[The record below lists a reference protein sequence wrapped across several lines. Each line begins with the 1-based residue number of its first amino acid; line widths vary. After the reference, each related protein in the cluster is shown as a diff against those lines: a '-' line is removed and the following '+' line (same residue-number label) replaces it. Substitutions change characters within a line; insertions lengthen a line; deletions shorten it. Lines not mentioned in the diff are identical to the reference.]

1 MTGFYHRVNTE
12 KTLASQALARGGAPD
27 PNSLKRLKK
36 IGVASARALCD
47 KNVTRQ
53 TTTILKR
60 KNKMKMAEKIARI
73 QELINGNGGVNY
85 IKIRLFMEDVDLG
98 IEAEKQGC
106 LTLENHVDSLIRV
119 LEHVVAQ
126 PFD

>member
-1 MTGFYHRVNTE
+1 
-12 KTLASQALARGGAPD
+12 
-27 PNSLKRLKK
+27 
-36 IGVASARALCD
+36 
-47 KNVTRQ
+47 
-53 TTTILKR
+53 
-60 KNKMKMAEKIARI
+60 MKMAEKIARI

-98 IEAEKQGC
+98 LEAGKQGC

-119 LEHVVAQ
+119 LERVVAQ